1 MKLGFNQTLLLSLFL
16 RTMGSHGTP
25 RLAMARHGRP
35 WPAMAAH
42 VKPPV
47 KTGISLGFDW
57 EPHLDTWGCDNALD
71 LGSHTGSHSGS
82 HGHAWLGRAS
92 HGRPYTLD
100 DWPGANFH
108 FFEFVGHWRP
118 ECSRDERHKIVGR
131 WRQQRSRR
139 QGQHAIRTAHRDSE
153 KGYITGSPI
162 IKG

>member
-71 LGSHTGSHSGS
+71 LGVPHDGVPNGVPRPRMVWQGKPGMG
-82 HGHAWLGRAS
+82 HGW
-92 HGRPYTLD
+92 PYTLD
-100 DWPGANFH
+100 DRPGAIWDVFGVCISRSLNVFLVIVASMCQL
-108 FFEFVGHWRP
+108 FFAP
-118 ECSRDERHKIVGR
+118 
-131 WRQQRSRR
+131 
-139 QGQHAIRTAHRDSE
+139 
-153 KGYITGSPI
+153 
-162 IKG
+162 